1 MEKKILIRRY
11 LRDSHNPYPGKLIET
26 KIVKPPRAALRF
38 TEAESR
44 IESKTNREI
53 KTAAEIAEWF
63 EAFVDSA
70 LEGGYQ

>member
-1 MEKKILIRRY
+1 VGKIIIRTY
-11 LRDSHNPYPGKLIET
+11 WRDNRNPYPGKLTET
-26 KIVKPPRAALRF
+26 KIVKPPRPVLRF

-44 IESKTNREI
+44 IESKTSREI